1 MKLNLQLKVILD
13 QIIWSSLMYKYFGI
27 LFVLISAN
35 LLAQDIPDYKGEYVF
50 TNSKVSMR
58 GIRELITHEE
68 DGKRTIQF
76 NAKFPLGRIKII
88 SDFSEMNNL
97 ISSTQYYVDAKILIR
112 SDKRTLN
119 FDQSSGTLTSKGK
132 FEWSQ
137 TLLKNENV
145 FDPLN
150 VQIQIRKNIIAGLK
164 DFSLM
169 LPDLKTGA
177 IEANNYKV
185 VDSGSFEV
193 DGTVYPCIIVE
204 RIRLQDNRTTRY
216 FLAPD
221 IDYLIIKVEDEDQ
234 DGDTMLELKKIY

>member
-1 MKLNLQLKVILD
+1 
-13 QIIWSSLMYKYFGI
+13 MYKYLGI
-27 LFVLISAN
+27 LVVLISAD
-35 LLAQDIPDYKGEYVF
+35 LLAQEIPDYKGEYVF

-68 DGKRTIQF
+68 EGKRTIQF

-88 SDFSEMNNL
+88 SDFIEENNL
-97 ISSTQYYVDAKILIR
+97 ISSARYYVDAKVLIR

-137 TLLKNENV
+137 TLLENENV

-150 VQIQIRKNIIAGLK
+150 VQIQIRKNVIAGLK

-169 LPDLKTGA
+169 LPDLKTGV

-234 DGDTMLELKKIY
+234 DGDTMLELKKLY

>member
-1 MKLNLQLKVILD
+1 
-13 QIIWSSLMYKYFGI
+13 MYKYLGM
-27 LFVLISAN
+27 LFVLISAD
-35 LLAQDIPDYKGEYVF
+35 LVAQEIPDYKGEYVF

-68 DGKRTIQF
+68 EGKRTIQF

-88 SDFSEMNNL
+88 SDFSEINNL
-97 ISSTQYYVDAKILIR
+97 ISSTQYYVDAKVLIR
-112 SDKRTLN
+112 SDKRTLT

-137 TLLKNENV
+137 TLLKDENV

-150 VQIQIRKNIIAGLK
+150 VQIQIRKNVIAGLK

-185 VDSGSFEV
+185 VDNGSFEV

-234 DGDTMLELKKIY
+234 DGDTMLELKKLY

>member
-1 MKLNLQLKVILD
+1 
-13 QIIWSSLMYKYFGI
+13 MYKYFGM

-68 DGKRTIQF
+68 EGKRTIQF

-97 ISSTQYYVDAKILIR
+97 ISSTQYYVDAKVLIR

-150 VQIQIRKNIIAGLK
+150 VQIQIRKNVIAGLK

-185 VDSGSFEV
+185 VDNGSFEV

-221 IDYLIIKVEDEDQ
+221 IDYLIIKVEGEDQ
-234 DGDTMLELKKIY
+234 DGDTMLELKKLY

>member
-1 MKLNLQLKVILD
+1 
-13 QIIWSSLMYKYFGI
+13 MYKYFGM

-68 DGKRTIQF
+68 EGKRTIQF

-97 ISSTQYYVDAKILIR
+97 ISSTQYYVDAKVLIR

-119 FDQSSGTLTSKGK
+119 YDQSSGTLTSKGK

-137 TLLKNENV
+137 TLLKDENLDTLLCHPH
-145 FDPLN
+145 FANFLL
-150 VQIQIRKNIIAGLK
+150 IQ
-164 DFSLM
+164 
-169 LPDLKTGA
+169 
-177 IEANNYKV
+177 
-185 VDSGSFEV
+185 
-193 DGTVYPCIIVE
+193 
-204 RIRLQDNRTTRY
+204 RI
-216 FLAPD
+216 
-221 IDYLIIKVEDEDQ
+221 
-234 DGDTMLELKKIY
+234 

>member
-1 MKLNLQLKVILD
+1 MF
-13 QIIWSSLMYKYFGI
+13 KYLGI
-27 LFVLISAN
+27 LFIFITADLV
-35 LLAQDIPDYKGEYVF
+35 AQDIPDYKGEYVF
-50 TNSKVSMR
+50 TNSRVSMK

-68 DGKRTIQF
+68 EGKRTIQF

-88 SDFSEMNNL
+88 SDFFEKNNL
-97 ISSTQYYVDAKILIR
+97 ISSKQYYVDAKVLIR
-112 SDKRTLN
+112 SDKRTLT
-119 FDQSSGTLTSKGK
+119 FDRSSGTLTSKGK

-137 TLLKNENV
+137 ALLKNENV

-150 VQIQIRKNIIAGLK
+150 VQIQIRRNVIAGLK

-193 DGTVYPCIIVE
+193 DGTDYP
-204 RIRLQDNRTTRY
+204 
-216 FLAPD
+216 
-221 IDYLIIKVEDEDQ
+221 
-234 DGDTMLELKKIY
+234 

>member
-1 MKLNLQLKVILD
+1 M
-13 QIIWSSLMYKYFGI
+13 

-50 TNSKVSMR
+50 TNSKVSMK

-68 DGKRTIQF
+68 QGKRTIQF
-76 NAKFPLGRIKII
+76 NAKFPLGKIKII
-88 SDFSEMNNL
+88 SDFIEEDNL
-97 ISSTQYYVDAKILIR
+97 ISSIQYYVDAKVLIR
-112 SDKRTLN
+112 SDKRTLK

-150 VQIQIRKNIIAGLK
+150 VQIQIRKNVIAGLK

-185 VDSGSFEV
+185 VDSDSFEV

-234 DGDTMLELKKIY
+234 DGDTMLELKKLY

>member
-1 MKLNLQLKVILD
+1 M
-13 QIIWSSLMYKYFGI
+13 
-27 LFVLISAN
+27 A
-35 LLAQDIPDYKGEYVF
+35 AQEIPDYKGDYVF
-50 TNSKVSMR
+50 TNSRVSME
-58 GIRELITHEE
+58 GIRELITHQEE
-68 DGKRTIQF
+68 GKRTIQF

-97 ISSTQYYVDAKILIR
+97 ISSTQYYVDAKVLIR

-119 FDQSSGTLTSKGK
+119 YDQSSGTLTSKGK

-137 TLLKNENV
+137 TLLKDENV

-150 VQIQIRKNIIAGLK
+150 VQIQIRKNVIAGLK

-177 IEANNYKV
+177 IEANNYKI
-185 VDSGSFEV
+185 VDSDSFEV

-234 DGDTMLELKKIY
+234 DGDTMLELKKLY

>member
-1 MKLNLQLKVILD
+1 MF
-13 QIIWSSLMYKYFGI
+13 KYLGI
-27 LFVLISAN
+27 LFIFITADLV
-35 LLAQDIPDYKGEYVF
+35 AQDIPDYKGEYVF
-50 TNSKVSMR
+50 TNSRVSMK

-68 DGKRTIQF
+68 EGKRTIQF

-88 SDFSEMNNL
+88 SDFFEKNNL
-97 ISSTQYYVDAKILIR
+97 ISSKQYYVDAKVLIR
-112 SDKRTLN
+112 SDKRTLT
-119 FDQSSGTLTSKGK
+119 FDRSSGTLTSKGK

-137 TLLKNENV
+137 ALLKNENV

-150 VQIQIRKNIIAGLK
+150 VQIQIRRNVIAGLK

-185 VDSGSFEV
+185 VDNGSFEV
-193 DGTVYPCIIVE
+193 DGTDYPCIIIE

-221 IDYLIIKVEDEDQ
+221 LDYLIIKVEDEDQ
-234 DGDTMLELKKIY
+234 DGDTMLELKKLY

>member
-1 MKLNLQLKVILD
+1 
-13 QIIWSSLMYKYFGI
+13 MYKYFAM
-27 LFVLISAN
+27 LFVLISAD
-35 LLAQDIPDYKGEYVF
+35 LLAQEIPDYKGEYVF

-68 DGKRTIQF
+68 EGKRTIQF

-97 ISSTQYYVDAKILIR
+97 ISSTQYYVDAKVLIR

-150 VQIQIRKNIIAGLK
+150 VQIQIRKNVIAGLK

-185 VDSGSFEV
+185 VDNGSCEV

-234 DGDTMLELKKIY
+234 DGDTMLELKKLY

>member
-1 MKLNLQLKVILD
+1 M
-13 QIIWSSLMYKYFGI
+13 

-35 LLAQDIPDYKGEYVF
+35 LLAQEIPDYKGEYVF

-68 DGKRTIQF
+68 QGKRTIQF
-76 NAKFPLGRIKII
+76 NAKFPLGKIKII
-88 SDFSEMNNL
+88 SDFIEEDNL
-97 ISSTQYYVDAKILIR
+97 ISSIQYYVDAKVLIR
-112 SDKRTLN
+112 SDKRTLK

-150 VQIQIRKNIIAGLK
+150 VQIQIRKNVIAGLK

-169 LPDLKTGA
+169 LPDLKSGA

-185 VDSGSFEV
+185 VDSDSFEV

-234 DGDTMLELKKIY
+234 DGDTMLELKKLY